1 MTLPI
6 YHLIQLEADYFEKL
20 QSILSPNLNTH
31 QPIVFDAKKLD
42 IDQQRELIGIVENY
56 FSSNSLSHRFPYPI
70 YILSDLE
77 KSISRII
84 LVKEKSSLPK
94 FFNQKGANINIKES
108 HYISRNEL
116 LQQEIKNG
124 DAIQNED
131 ELLAFAQIHKKINHL
146 EEERLIYSSIEKK
159 LNKR

>member
-94 FFNQKGANINIKES
+94 FFNQKEDRLTKWSFSFFETKIIEES
-108 HYISRNEL
+108 L
-116 LQQEIKNG
+116 LIACE
-124 DAIQNED
+124 
-131 ELLAFAQIHKKINHL
+131 
-146 EEERLIYSSIEKK
+146 
-159 LNKR
+159 